1 MGQTLSTLAY
11 LVASVLFIMALR
23 GLSNPE
29 TSRQGNLYGMIGMG
43 IAILATLLRPGM
55 GAGGIVLVLAGLAIG
70 GTIGTVLAQ
79 RIQMTSLPQLVAAF
93 HSLVGMAAVFV
104 AAAAFYS
111 PESFGIGFAGNIK
124 AASLVEMSLGLAI
137 GAITFSGSVIAFAKL
152 DGRMSGAP
160 IIFKGQHMLNAA
172 LGALLLVLVIAF
184 VATGSPILFWLI
196 ALLSFALGFLLII
209 PIGGAD
215 MPVVVSMLNSYS
227 GWAAAGIG
235 FTIGNLLLIVTGA
248 LVGASGAILSYIM
261 CKGMNRSIINV
272 LLGGFGSDS
281 GGAAGPGAG
290 TADRAPVKAGS
301 PEDAAYIMKNAQK
314 IIIVPGYGMA
324 VAQAQQVVREMA
336 DLLKKEG
343 AEISYAIHP
352 VAGRMPGHMN
362 VLLAEANVPYDEVH
376 ELEEINAEFADADV
390 AYVIGA
396 NDVTN
401 PAAKTD
407 KTSAIYGM
415 PILDVERAKTV
426 FFVKRGM
433 ASGYAGVDNEL
444 FFRPNTMMLFGDAK
458 KVTQQ
463 IVQSLQK

>member
-1 MGQTLSTLAY
+1 MATISTLAY
-11 LVASVLFIMALR
+11 LVAAVLFILALR
-23 GLSNPE
+23 GLSHPT
-29 TSRQGNLYGMIGMG
+29 TSRQGNQFGMIGMA
-43 IAILATLLRPGM
+43 IAIVATLFRPGM
-55 GAGGIVLVLAGLAIG
+55 DPTGIMLVLAGIAIG
-70 GTIGTVLAQ
+70 GGAGAFVAK

-111 PESFGIGFAGNIK
+111 PESFGIGTHGHIHG
-124 AASLVEMSLGLAI
+124 ASLVEMSLGLAI

-160 IIFKGQHMLNAA
+160 ITFSMQHKLNAA
-172 LGALLLVLVIAF
+172 LGVLLLVLVIAF
-184 VATGSPILFWLI
+184 VMTGNALLFWLI

-272 LLGGFGSDS
+272 LLGGFGTDTS
-281 GGAAGPGAG
+281 AAGPAGAG
-290 TADRAPVKAGS
+290 ADKGPVKAGS
-301 PEDAAYIMKNAQK
+301 PEDAAFIMKNAGK

-324 VAQAQQVVREMA
+324 VAQAQQVLREMG

-343 AEISYAIHP
+343 ATVEYAIHP

-362 VLLAEANVPYDEVH
+362 VLLAEANVPYEDVK
-376 ELEEINAEFADADV
+376 ELEEINPEFSEADV
-390 AYVIGA
+390 AFVIGA

-407 KTSAIYGM
+407 KSSAIYGM
-415 PILDVERAKTV
+415 PILDVEKAKTV
-426 FFVKRGM
+426 FFIKRGM

-458 KVTQQ
+458 KVTQE
-463 IVQSLQK
+463 IVQALQR

>member
-1 MGQTLSTLAY
+1 MAQTLSTLAY

-29 TSRQGNLYGMIGMG
+29 TSRQGNLFGMIGMG
-43 IAILATLLRPGM
+43 IAIVATLLKPGM

-70 GTIGTVLAQ
+70 GTIGTLLAQ

-111 PESFGIGFAGNIK
+111 PESFGIGTAGNIK
-124 AASLVEMSLGLAI
+124 GASLVEMSLGLAI

-160 IIFKGQHMLNAA
+160 ILFKGQHMLNAA

-281 GGAAGPGAG
+281 GAAAGPGAG

-407 KTSAIYGM
+407 KSSAIYGM

-433 ASGYAGVDNEL
+433 ASGYAGVENEL

-463 IVQSLQK
+463 IVQALQK